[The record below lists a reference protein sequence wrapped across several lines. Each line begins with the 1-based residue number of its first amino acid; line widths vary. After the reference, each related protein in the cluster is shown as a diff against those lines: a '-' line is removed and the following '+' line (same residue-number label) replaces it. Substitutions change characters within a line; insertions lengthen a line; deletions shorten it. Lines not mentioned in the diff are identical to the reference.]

1 MTSAP
6 GRINPS
12 AQNGFSNA
20 ALYDKHRPS
29 FPAHSVSVLLDGVR
43 VADSQA
49 TVVDLAAGTGK
60 FTELLA
66 DRDEGYEIIAIEPH
80 ADMRKVLED
89 KHLKGVSVQDGLST
103 DMKSLK
109 DESVDAVIA
118 AQAFHWFANL
128 ESLEEINRVL
138 QPHGA
143 FGVIW
148 NIEDSTPSI
157 PITIRTKTLK
167 LYLDNAPKSHAA
179 TTTWEQKL
187 QDLILSFDD
196 NQPRFRH
203 EQWRKVFE
211 SQLSSNPLSITSSA
225 EPLFSLPL
233 AENVEKWSV
242 WLSEEALWD
251 RFGTLSQIAV
261 LEGEEKERVRSVVR
275 EALKGD
281 DVQKNEKGEVELHG
295 MTVAAWTT
303 KIPQKGA
310 ENLFTT
316 VKDALAGRT

>member
-6 GRINPS
+6 SGQLNPS
-12 AQNGFSNA
+12 AQSGFSNA

-43 VADSQA
+43 VADSPQA

-66 DRDEGYEIIAIEPH
+66 ARDEGYEIIAIEPH

-89 KHLKGVSVQDGLST
+89 KHLKGVSVRHGLST

-143 FGVIW
+143 FGMIW
-148 NIEDSTPSI
+148 NIED
-157 PITIRTKTLK
+157 
-167 LYLDNAPKSHAA
+167 YNAPKAHAA
-179 TTTWEQKL
+179 STGWEQKL
-187 QDLILSFDD
+187 QDLIHTFDD

-203 EQWRKVFE
+203 EKWRSVFD
-211 SQLSSNPLSITSSA
+211 SQLSSNPFSITTSA
-225 EPLFSLPL
+225 EPLFALPL
-233 AENVEKWSV
+233 AENTEEWSV
-242 WLSEEALWD
+242 WLTKEAIWQ
-251 RFGTLSQIAV
+251 RFSTLSQIAV
-261 LEGEEKERVRSVVR
+261 LESEEKEKVKSTFE
-275 EALKGD
+275 EALKME
-281 DVQKNEKGEVELHG
+281 DVEKNEKGEVKLHG
-295 MTVAAWTT
+295 MTVSAWTT

-310 ENLFTT
+310 ESLLTT

>member
-1 MTSAP
+1 IIMTSAP

-43 VADSQA
+43 VADSPQA

-103 DMKSLK
+103 DMKYLK
-109 DESVDAVIA
+109 DESVDAIIA

-148 NIEDSTPSI
+148 NIED
-157 PITIRTKTLK
+157 
-167 LYLDNAPKSHAA
+167 YNAPKSHAA
-179 TTTWEQKL
+179 TTAWEQEI

-203 EQWRKVFE
+203 EQWRKVFDA
-211 SQLSSNPLSITSSA
+211 QLSSNPLSITSSA

-251 RFGTLSQIAV
+251 RLSTLSQIAV
-261 LEGEEKERVRSVVR
+261 LEGEEKETVRDFVSKT
-275 EALKGD
+275 LKGD

-310 ENLFTT
+310 ESLFTT
-316 VKDALAGRT
+316 VKDAIAGRT

>member
-1 MTSAP
+1 MTSTP
-6 GRINPS
+6 SGRLNPS

-43 VADSQA
+43 VADTQA

-66 DRDEGYEIIAIEPH
+66 ARDEGYKVIAIEPH

-89 KHLKGVSVQDGLST
+89 KHLPGVSVQDGLST

-148 NIEDSTPSI
+148 NIED
-157 PITIRTKTLK
+157 
-167 LYLDNAPKSHAA
+167 YNAPKSQAA

-187 QDLILSFDD
+187 QDMILSFDD

-203 EQWRKVFE
+203 EKWRSVFD

-225 EPLFSLPL
+225 EPLFALPL
-233 AENVEKWSV
+233 AENTEKWSI
-242 WLSEEALWD
+242 WLTEEALWD
-251 RFGTLSQIAV
+251 RLSTLSQIAV
-261 LEGEEKERVRSVVR
+261 LEGEERQKVRKVVE

-281 DVQKNEKGEVELHG
+281 DVQRNEKGEVELHG

-310 ENLFTT
+310 ESLLTT

>member
-1 MTSAP
+1 MTSIP
-6 GRINPS
+6 SGRLNPS

-43 VADSQA
+43 VKDSPQA

-66 DRDEGYEIIAIEPH
+66 ARDEGYKIIAIEPH

-103 DMKSLK
+103 DMKFLK

-118 AQAFHWFANL
+118 AQAFHWFANI

-138 QPHGA
+138 QPHGV
-143 FGVIW
+143 FGMIW
-148 NIEDSTPSI
+148 NIED
-157 PITIRTKTLK
+157 
-167 LYLDNAPKSHAA
+167 YNAPKSHAA

-187 QDLILSFDD
+187 QDMILSFDD

-203 EQWRKVFE
+203 EKWRSVFD

-225 EPLFSLPL
+225 EPLFALPL
-233 AENVEKWSV
+233 AENTEKWSV

-251 RFGTLSQIAV
+251 RLSTLSQIAV
-261 LEGEEKERVRSVVR
+261 LEGEERQKVKKVLED
-275 EALKGD
+275 ALKED
-281 DVQKNEKGEVELHG
+281 DVQRNEKGEVELHG

-310 ENLFTT
+310 ESLLTT